1 MGIEPTSPAWKAGAL
16 PLCYARIECAAKLH
30 QQSVERQEQAPL
42 AVDNEG
48 HAKPYCTRHGAITA
62 SGIPWRI
69 FLSAGQTVARMPP
82 SFASSPTTK

>member
-16 PLCYARIECAAKLH
+16 PLCYARIERAAKLH

-42 AVDNEG
+42 VVGVEAN
-48 HAKPYCTRHGAITA
+48 AKRYFTQHGAMTA